1 MKPNRTDGQK
11 EKAVAELRIINLPT
25 SALNDHGTNA

>member
-11 EKAVAELRIINLPT
+11 EKAGQTLP
-25 SALNDHGTNA
+25 